1 MEWMLLLAFGG
12 LWAVGYHA
20 IRRALGATD
29 LWICIGGALPLA
41 LMLLLGLGHGLSQ
54 LIGQRSGWPLAYILL
69 GLLLGWFYKNRKT
82 LAPLSRLPFAKW
94 QYGLLLLFFSG
105 SYVVMHN
112 REVIRPED
120 DYWIHFPLIA
130 MLSRG
135 NFPPPNPFFYDLTL
149 HGHFGRD
156 YLLAM
161 LSQVCGHNIMV
172 TTWAFNHFLSAS
184 VFVLAVGLGCRGAGR
199 VGGVLMPLFL
209 FFGISVGSRVGMV
222 DTYDNNNLLVYAC
235 LLVLF
240 PILLAVP
247 ERPKTLLLLAPLL
260 GVYAIIYETHM
271 ILFLGCVL
279 GLPLVLNW
287 CDRSGFDKKLWGRC
301 LGAAVAAILLAA
313 FLGGPIQDLA
323 TRALGLESAKVTHA
337 DTYQSQKVELYFPKK
352 HFLKILLGPDDY
364 RRRSYVYEGKLFA
377 QLFPTVEREGY
388 EYTFVFHPHVLAMH
402 WMALYLCLPAGL
414 FLLLRRHKL
423 GIMLWVYGMAAYLT
437 PAVVDF
443 GPLHEKEYL
452 RWEYAADFCF
462 AGSLALALALWW
474 RERPRRSTLV
484 AIVLLSVLVTI
495 GGERKLNKTIIAAQK
510 ATPEQRAKMLSPFY
524 PSSRRWFL
532 DAEELS
538 LDSATLDLSRD
549 LRSLS
554 KPEDR
559 LLTNFNARGHWELFR
574 ESTVVGLCG
583 LRSVAHQ
590 SPPPWMPDGIAPFFR
605 TANWTV
611 FWQTLDLR
619 ALPALDVNWILAEGT
634 AQFLDRLAAL
644 QPLEERARR
653 GGLAVFSVRTDAKTS
668 TPPPPEELIF
678 NNLQLPPVGSLQS
691 EVAFDMSLGIEN
703 PSDQALEWQGVL
715 TISQTPQ
722 AGTDPGGAV
731 EPLKLWATLDIA
743 PRSVK
748 HVPLWLVP
756 PLVEGTYHIQV
767 RMGQKVIAET
777 DYTWDLEQR
786 AKAVKIIADDG
797 QSITLDTGT
806 FDVKGPLKL
815 GWRLYDMVEKRYP
828 TPFGFAFSTAW
839 DPAQKRVPY
848 QAIKDPERYR
858 ADVFLVSNSGLE
870 IKLQSG
876 DPQKP

>member
-54 LIGQRSGWPLAYILL
+54 VIGQRVAWPLSYLVL
-69 GLLLGWFYKNRKT
+69 GIVLVWFYRERKN
-82 LAPLSRLPFAKW
+82 LAPLSRVSFSKG
-94 QYGLLLLFFSG
+94 QYALIFLFFAAA
-105 SYVVMHN
+105 YFVMHN

-172 TTWAFNHFLSAS
+172 TTWTFNHLLSAS
-184 VFVLAVGLGCRGAGR
+184 SFVLALGLGCRGAGR
-199 VGGVLMPLFL
+199 MGGILMPLFL
-209 FFGISVGSRVGMV
+209 FFGISVGSRVGMI

-240 PILLAVP
+240 GILMAVP
-247 ERPKTLLLLAPLL
+247 ERPKTFFLLAPLL

-271 ILFLGCVL
+271 ILFLGCLL
-279 GLPLVLNW
+279 GLPLVLAW
-287 CDRSGFDKKLWGRC
+287 CDRSSFDKRLFGRC
-301 LGAAVAAILLAA
+301 LVAAAASVLLAA
-313 FLGGPIQDLA
+313 CLGGPIQDLA
-323 TRALGLESAKVTHA
+323 LRAMGLESAKVTHA
-337 DTYQSQKVELYFPKK
+337 DTYQSQKVEIHFPKK
-352 HFLKILLGPDDY
+352 QFLKILLGPDDY
-364 RRRSYVYEGKLFA
+364 RRRSYVYEGKLFSN
-377 QLFPTVEREGY
+377 LSPTREQEGY
-388 EYTFVFHPHVLAMH
+388 EYTFVFHPQVLVMH
-402 WMALYLCLPAGL
+402 WMALYLCLPTGL

-423 GIMLWVYGMAAYLT
+423 GIVLWAYGMAAYLT

-452 RWEYAADFCF
+452 RWQYAADFCF

-474 RERPRRSTLV
+474 RDRPKRSTLI

-495 GGERKLNKTIIAAQK
+495 GGERKINKSVINLQK
-510 ATPEQRAKMLSPFY
+510 STPDQRAKMLSPLY

-532 DAEELS
+532 DAEELN
-538 LDSATLDLSRD
+538 LDSATLDLSRE
-549 LRSLS
+549 LRGLS
-554 KPEDR
+554 KPGDR

-590 SPPPWMPDGIAPFFR
+590 SPPPWMADGIAPFFR

-611 FWQTLDLR
+611 FWQTLDPR
-619 ALPALDVNWILAEGT
+619 ALSALKVNWILAEGT
-634 AQFLDRLAAL
+634 TQFLDRLSAL
-644 QPLEERARR
+644 SPLDEKSRQ
-653 GGLAVFSVRTDAKTS
+653 GGLAIFSVRTETGS
-668 TPPPPEELIF
+668 SNPTPQELRF
-678 NNLQLPPVGSLQS
+678 NNLQLPPVKELQS
-691 EVAFDMSLGIEN
+691 EVAFSMFLGIEN
-703 PSDQALEWQGVL
+703 PSDQPIDWEGML
-715 TISQTPQ
+715 TVRQTPQ
-722 AGTDPGGAV
+722 SGTDPGGIV
-731 EPLKLWATLDIA
+731 EPLKLWAKLNVA
-743 PRSVK
+743 PHSVK
-748 HVPLWLVP
+748 DIPLWLVP
-756 PLVEGTYHIQV
+756 PLVEGTYLVQV
-767 RMGQKVIAET
+767 LMGEKVIAEKE
-777 DYTWDLEQR
+777 YSWDLKGQAEAIR
-786 AKAVKIIADDG
+786 ILSDDG
-797 QSITLDTGT
+797 QAVTIETGG

-815 GWRLYDMVEKRYP
+815 GWRLYDLVEKRYP
-828 TPFGFAFSTAW
+828 TPFGFAFTTAW
-839 DPAQKRVPY
+839 DSAQKRVPY
-848 QAIKDPERYR
+848 KPLENPERYT
-858 ADVFLVSNSGLE
+858 ADVFLISNSGLE
-870 IKLQSG
+870 IKLQRAG
-876 DPQKP
+876 D